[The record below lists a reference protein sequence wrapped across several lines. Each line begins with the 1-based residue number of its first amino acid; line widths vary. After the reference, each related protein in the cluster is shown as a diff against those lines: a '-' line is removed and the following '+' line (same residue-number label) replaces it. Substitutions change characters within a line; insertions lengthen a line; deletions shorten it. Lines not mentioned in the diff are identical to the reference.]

1 MKDIL
6 MLAYVLVWPALVA
19 VMMFLMGR
27 GVLRDMRQARR
38 DGEDLV

>member
-27 GVLRDMRQARR
+27 SVLRDMRQARR

>member
-6 MLAYVLVWPALVA
+6 MLGYILIWPTLVA

-27 GVLRDMRQARR
+27 GVLRDMREARR
-38 DGEDLV
+38 NGEDLV